1 MAVELDSLQKPL
13 RKLRKSLKR
22 FPKDPPAEDVH
33 QLRTQA
39 RRMEAM
45 AAALMFD
52 RDGESRHML
61 KTIAAL
67 RRAAGDVRDMD
78 VLIANALD
86 LSGGDEEGC
95 VERLVDHLRTMR
107 QESAGELH
115 ETIAERR
122 KAARH
127 DLKRY
132 SRLVEKIVE
141 EGKQDRSRV
150 RASSRRAD
158 TSPVDTAAAALDCVS
173 ELRRWPR
180 LHADN
185 IHPFRVKVKT
195 LRYVIEL
202 AEGADEQFVIALDEV
217 KNRIGEWHD
226 WHELRGIA
234 RKVLDHPGEC
244 MVRKQIKK
252 TERRKLRRAL
262 AAANAMRERYLG
274 GETEGPLGKKPP
286 SSDHLLDRPRGTGR
300 SLRGDDGEELV
311 QATNR

>member
-1 MAVELDSLQKPL
+1 MAVELDLLEKPL
-13 RKLRKSLKR
+13 RKLRKSLKH
-22 FPKDPPAEDVH
+22 FPKDPPAEEVH

-52 RDGESRHML
+52 RDGEARHML
-61 KTIAAL
+61 KTITAL
-67 RRAAGDVRDMD
+67 RRAAGEVRDMD

-95 VERLVDHLRTMR
+95 LERLVDHLRTMR
-107 QESAGELH
+107 EESAGELH

-150 RASSRRAD
+150 RAPSRRAD
-158 TSPVDTAAAALDCVS
+158 TSPPVDTAAAALDFVS

-185 IHPFRVKVKT
+185 IHPFRVKVKA
-195 LRYVIEL
+195 LRYVIEF
-202 AEGADEQFVIALDEV
+202 ADGADEQFVIALDEV
-217 KNRIGEWHD
+217 KDRIGEWHD

-274 GETEGPLGKKPP
+274 GETEGPMGKKPP
-286 SSDHLLDRPRGTGR
+286 FSDHLHR
-300 SLRGDDGEELV
+300 
-311 QATNR
+311 QATRNGAKLAG